1 MVVDGGRDNGLDSR
15 QKPYDTMR
23 FTMSRGH
30 LFSFFLTCW
39 AIPSLSLSALGR
51 TINPVNSATK
61 SVFAA
66 IHKHESPPPIV
77 YTIAGSDS
85 GGGAGIQADLHCI
98 RSFGCHGCS
107 AITCLTA
114 QNSVGV
120 TGVHAPP
127 ASFLQQQL
135 DTLVE
140 DLPPAAVKI
149 GMLGTKELAITVGN
163 FLQKLK
169 AKHSNKKIW
178 VVMDPVMI
186 TTSGQRLIDDEA
198 SQAMIDHIFPAVD
211 VLTPNLY
218 EAEALLGRKL
228 VTVQEVEQGAR
239 DLIAMGVP
247 AVLVKGGHTFSD
259 QSSTGNDEASS
270 SSSYAQDYFLSSET
284 PSDEPRLCDGNRG
297 VWLRSPRYDTEHTH
311 GTGCTLSSAIA
322 SALALGEQQRE
333 RQDADADT
341 DTAVREGG
349 ATSAIYP
356 IDACCLAKAYV
367 TAGIYTGVQ
376 LGQGPGP
383 VAQTEFPSQ
392 FQHYPTVA
400 MNPDKDLPAFRPM
413 KAFSDQS
420 HSDDDRPF
428 LGRILPIVNTG
439 DWVERLCAVS
449 GDDGVTDIQL
459 RIKDE
464 TDPAKILEI
473 VQRSQTACE
482 AAGIRLWINDYWQA
496 AVQAGCFGVHVGQED
511 LVKCI
516 DKGGLEAMQAAN
528 MALGISTHSY
538 GELSAALGVK
548 PSYISLGP
556 VFATSSKNVQFDPQ
570 GLWTVSKWRQL
581 ISPDVPLVA
590 IGGIGDADTATRV
603 KEAGA
608 DCVAV
613 IGAVTKA
620 KETRVAVSQ
629 LNEAM
634 V

>member
-1 MVVDGGRDNGLDSR
+1 MKERDNGRDSR
-15 QKPYDTMR
+15 QRLHKTTMR
-23 FTMSRGH
+23 FTMSRGYFFS
-30 LFSFFLTCW
+30 LFLIW

-51 TINPVNSATK
+51 TTNPVNSAPK
-61 SVFAA
+61 PVFAT
-66 IHKHESPPPIV
+66 KPKQQEVPPIV

-149 GMLGTKELAITVGN
+149 GMLGTKELAVTVGS

-169 AKHSNKKIW
+169 AKHSSKKIW

-198 SQAMIDHIFPAVD
+198 SQAMIDHIFPSVD

-259 QSSTGNDEASS
+259 DTSSNGDDETALS
-270 SSSYAQDYFLSSET
+270 SSSYAQDYFLSSEDA
-284 PSDEPRLCDGNRG
+284 SEEPRLCDGNRG

-322 SALALGEQQRE
+322 SALATGEQQRE
-333 RQDADADT
+333 LAT
-341 DTAVREGG
+341 DQQG

-383 VAQTEFPSQ
+383 VGQTEFPSQ

-400 MNPDKDLPAFRPM
+400 MNPNENLPAFRPM
-413 KAFSDQS
+413 KAFSEQQLD
-420 HSDDDRPF
+420 SDDNRPV
-428 LGRILPIVNTG
+428 LGRILPIVNTC
-439 DWVERLCAVS
+439 DWVERLCLVP
-449 GDDGVTDIQL
+449 DGVTDIQL

-464 TDPAKILEI
+464 TDPAKILKI
-473 VQRSQTACE
+473 VQQSQTACE

-496 AVQAGCFGVHVGQED
+496 AVTAGCFGVHVGQED

-556 VFATSSKNVQFDPQ
+556 VFATSSKNVGFDPQ
-570 GLWTVSKWRQL
+570 GLSTVRKWRQL

-608 DCVAV
+608 DCAAV

-620 KETRVAVSQ
+620 KETTVAVSQ

-634 V
+634 I